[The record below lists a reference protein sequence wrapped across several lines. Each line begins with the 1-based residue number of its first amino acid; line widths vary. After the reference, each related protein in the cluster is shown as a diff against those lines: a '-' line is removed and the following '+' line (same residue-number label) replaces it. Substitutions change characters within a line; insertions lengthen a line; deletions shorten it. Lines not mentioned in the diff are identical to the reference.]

1 MPNAKPKEYDQVK
14 NAVVFNNTFYDCTT
28 PFQFGHGN
36 RPNRNM
42 RPLNT
47 LLANNLVYCTNEDS
61 LIQTYDKTDGIRLV
75 NNLMIGKS
83 GKMNGDIMT
92 HEQVTLI
99 TKEDLVIPV
108 SQFVGTMPNIA
119 LLDKSKYGPAWWEK

>member
-1 MPNAKPKEYDQVK
+1 
-14 NAVVFNNTFYDCTT
+14 
-28 PFQFGHGN
+28 
-36 RPNRNM
+36 
-42 RPLNT
+42 
-47 LLANNLVYCTNEDS
+47 
-61 LIQTYDKTDGIRLV
+61 
-75 NNLMIGKS
+75 MIGKS